1 MATPN
6 FNGLFKGPD
15 ENDIYALQKQE
26 RDAKI
31 RQAMADSSGAGGNFY
46 ANLQAK
52 ANEQLSQS
60 LQGGA
65 RTLLQGTALA
75 PPEDPRL
82 AKARKRDTD
91 KTEIVAIL
99 AKYSD
104 PASDGGK
111 QVTEKEMN
119 IGFSELM
126 SRGYVQEAKDFLGM
140 AQSMVLTDAKKNTSL
155 AALQKAV
162 NAGGKGGQLKF
173 EGNVMKAK
181 DGTLWQSAST
191 VGGVQKFMKLAG
203 PEGATY
209 DPDGAV
215 IVDTKGQVFIDRV
228 NEAKAIDMNKTTQ
241 IGLRDQYKSQLAI
254 SKDKAKAFL
263 DRRTNELQSELGI
276 TSDIAKKRAGAELIT
291 EREFITGGSSA
302 VTAIPK
308 AQELLDIVDS
318 NMSGGAF
325 AAKVK
330 DFKRIFNITG
340 SDEEIFRTG
349 TQMLLLQ
356 LLKPL
361 MGTKATDQDLI
372 ELKEALANPQQS
384 TDGNKAI
391 LTRFVRQL
399 KRDVY
404 HGKYFRDDTEANI
417 SGLFK
422 LKEKISGL
430 PANPTFPVADRP
442 VNEIIN
448 VGGVPVR
455 WNGTSWDNIPPN
467 EFRGL

>member
-1 MATPN
+1 MYQ
-6 FNGLFKGPD
+6 GLFQGPTQ
-15 ENDIYALQKQE
+15 NDVASLLGRE
-26 RDAKI
+26 RDARI
-31 RQAMADSSGAGGNFY
+31 QQAGKGPAETSFGRRAAMIAQQQAEAFRGLASPV
-46 ANLQAK
+46 AK
-52 ANEQLSQS
+52 AFGSDIL
-60 LQGGA
+60 
-65 RTLLQGTALA
+65 
-75 PPEDPRL
+75 EDPRL

-91 KTEIVAIL
+91 KNAIVAIL

-104 PASDGGK
+104 PASDGGE
-111 QVTEKEMN
+111 QVTEKEMK

-140 AQSMVLTDAKKNTSL
+140 AQSMVLTDAKKNTAL

-162 NAGGKGGQLKF
+162 NAREGVGKLKF
-173 EGNVMKAK
+173 EGPVMKTK
-181 DGTLWQSAST
+181 KGYLFQSAT
-191 VGGVQKFMKLAG
+191 TENGKTKFMQLSGPKGAEYK
-203 PEGATY
+203 PEGA
-209 DPDGAV
+209 V
-215 IVDTKGQVFIDRV
+215 VVDTKGQDFIDRV
-228 NEAKAIDMNKTTQ
+228 RYIDETEKIKTDQ
-241 IGLRDQYKSQLAI
+241 ISLRDQYKSELAI

-308 AQELLDIVDS
+308 AQELLDIVNSD
-318 NMSGGAF
+318 MSGGAF

-330 DFKRIFNITG
+330 DFKRIFNVTG

-372 ELKEALANPQQS
+372 ELNKALANPQQS

-404 HGKYFRDDTEANI
+404 HGKYFRDNTEANI
-417 SGLFK
+417 SGLFE

-448 VGGVPVR
+448 IGGVPVR
-455 WNGTSWDNIPPN
+455 WNGTSWDNVSPN
-467 EFRGL
+467 EFGGI

>member
-1 MATPN
+1 MYQ
-6 FNGLFKGPD
+6 GLFQGPTQ
-15 ENDIYALQKQE
+15 NDVNQTLRQE
-26 RDAKI
+26 RDRRV
-31 RQAMADSSGAGGNFY
+31 RQAQADNQAGGGNY
-46 ANLQAK
+46 YSGLVAK
-52 ANEQLSQS
+52 AAQQQAEAF
-60 LQGGA
+60 GG
-65 RTLLQGTALA
+65 LA
-75 PPEDPRL
+75 GAAGKAFGSDMLEDPRL

-91 KTEIVAIL
+91 KNAIVAIL

-104 PASDGGK
+104 PASDGGE
-111 QVTEKEMN
+111 QVTEKEMK

-126 SRGYVQEAKDFLGM
+126 SRGYVQEAKDFLAM

-155 AALQKAV
+155 AALHKAV
-162 NAGGKGGQLKF
+162 TAREGIGKLKF
-173 EGNVMKAK
+173 EGPVMKTKKGYLFQAATTENSEARFIQLSGPKGAK
-181 DGTLWQSAST
+181 YE
-191 VGGVQKFMKLAG
+191 
-203 PEGATY
+203 PEGA
-209 DPDGAV
+209 V
-215 IVDTKGQVFIDRV
+215 FVDTKGQDFMDRV
-228 NEAKAIDMNKTTQ
+228 RYISTTEEIKTGQ
-241 IGLRDQYKSQLAI
+241 IRLRDQYKSELAI
-254 SKDKAKAFL
+254 SKDRAKAFL

-276 TSDIAKKRAGAELIT
+276 TADMAKKRAGAELIT

-308 AQELLDIVDS
+308 AQELLDIVNS
-318 NMSGGAF
+318 GMSGGSF

-330 DFKRIFNITG
+330 DFKRMFNVTG

-372 ELKEALANPQQS
+372 ELREALANPQQS
-384 TDGNKAI
+384 TDGNRAI

-455 WNGTSWDNIPPN
+455 WNGTSWDTISPN
-467 EFRGL
+467 EFGGI